1 MNREPLQPLNCQS
14 FRQGCC
20 GCCVNMRWRSERI
33 AAFLEANTRAAERCF
48 PSGARLRM
56 RDLVRV
62 HMARSGWREHVLAV
76 WLVPLTLGLSAW
88 FWKRRYGSCCFAGY
102 IDRSAGR
109 VGCLIHP
116 ARVGGPDL
124 RRHAFPLVPTLGCD
138 RALRCPLLDAG
149 DAVLD
154 AGWLAVS
161 RAGAASLRGKG
172 ANAK

>member
-1 MNREPLQPLNCQS
+1 
-14 FRQGCC
+14 
-20 GCCVNMRWRSERI
+20 MRWRPERI
-33 AAFLEANTRAAERCF
+33 AAFLEANTRAAERYF
-48 PSGARLRM
+48 RPGERPRM
-56 RDLVRV
+56 RDLVRA

-102 IDRSAGR
+102 IDRAAGR

-116 ARVGGPDL
+116 ARVGEPDL

-138 RALRCPLLDAG
+138 RALRCPLLDADG
-149 DAVLD
+149 AALD

-161 RAGAASLRGKG
+161 RAGAASLSRR
-172 ANAK
+172 